1 MRTTLSRRGLA
12 VPDRAMLPVIAIIA
26 LAVALV
32 VIGLRRS
39 PPVDWAQLIGNLLPG
54 WPWW

>member
-1 MRTTLSRRGLA
+1 MRTTLSRRWLA

>member
-12 VPDRAMLPVIAIIA
+12 VPDRAMLPIIAIIA
-26 LAVALV
+26 LAAALV
-32 VIGLRRS
+32 VIGLRCS